1 MRILFKRES
10 NIIKLP
16 HSKFIIRNCL
26 QPDGDAVR
34 LKPDNVDFA
43 KSSDAVP
50 IAAISMTR
58 VYRCDVFW
66 QSPVYD

>member
-1 MRILFKRES
+1 LRIPFKRES
-10 NIIKLP
+10 NLIKLP

-34 LKPDNVDFA
+34 LKPDNIDFV
-43 KSSDAVP
+43 KSSDAVL

-58 VYRCDVFW
+58 VFIFG
-66 QSPVYD
+66 